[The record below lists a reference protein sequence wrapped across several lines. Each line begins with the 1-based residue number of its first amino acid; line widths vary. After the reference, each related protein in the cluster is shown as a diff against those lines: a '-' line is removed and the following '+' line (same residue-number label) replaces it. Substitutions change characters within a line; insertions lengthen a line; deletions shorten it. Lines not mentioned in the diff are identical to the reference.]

1 MAIFQ
6 QLCLRQEN
14 PIEFVSDLPVIVA
27 PREPVL
33 EVLMPTLK
41 KSKAERRTERPRIPG
56 YGISKSK
63 TGMLPWEWAVKTL
76 TDSREYWIVTVRS
89 DGRPHAMIIWGLR
102 FEGAFWFGTG
112 SKTQKARNL
121 AKNPNCIVGTQNAA
135 EAVILEGVAELITDP
150 ALGKKLEPSSLSKYG
165 MSGGDPSE
173 PLYRVRP
180 SRVFGLI
187 EKSFPKT
194 ATRWTFD

>member
-1 MAIFQ
+1 
-6 QLCLRQEN
+6 
-14 PIEFVSDLPVIVA
+14 
-27 PREPVL
+27 
-33 EVLMPTLK
+33 MPSLK
-41 KSKAERRTERPRIPG
+41 KSKVEPRTERPRIPG

-76 TDSREYWIVTVRS
+76 TDSREYWIVTVRP
-89 DGRPHAMIIWGLR
+89 DGRPHAMIIWGLW
-102 FEGAFWFGTG
+102 FDGAFWFGTG
-112 SKTQKARNL
+112 SKTQKALNL

-150 ALGKKLEPSSLSKYG
+150 AIGKKLEPTSLSKYG
-165 MSGGDPSE
+165 MSGGDGSE

-180 SRVFGLI
+180 SRAFGLI